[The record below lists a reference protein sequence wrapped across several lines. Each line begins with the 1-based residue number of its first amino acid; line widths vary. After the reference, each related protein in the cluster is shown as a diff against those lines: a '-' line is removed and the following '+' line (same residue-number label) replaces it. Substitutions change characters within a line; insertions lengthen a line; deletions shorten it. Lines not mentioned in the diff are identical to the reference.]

1 MKIKRK
7 ILSVFFAM
15 VMLLTILSRTIN
27 AGNRTTIYDK
37 RGLVVIYEV

>member
-27 AGNRTTIYDK
+27 AGIELLSMINE
-37 RGLVVIYEV
+37 GW